1 MAITIS
7 GENNN
12 DKILAT
18 DGVIDEISGINIV
31 GLLTAG
37 HLNVGSNIQLGN
49 AGIITATTFNGNLNG
64 NVNSTSPL
72 LLQTGG
78 SERFRI
84 TGNNELGIAGAN
96 YGTSGQVLT
105 SGGSGSAVSWATPA
119 VTSFTS
125 GANNRVVT
133 ATSGSGLNGEANLTY
148 NGSSQLKLSGTGQQD
163 FIIGSTNAGG
173 TYLILDGDSNG
184 DAIGSDYAY
193 IAHDTGGDVIIGGDN
208 PSGNA
213 DIIIKAGNNS
223 EKVRITSGGQL
234 LVGNFSSGNS
244 NNLIHAR
251 LANGSIASNSTA
263 SVILAENSANTWITI
278 GSGASNYGGILFA
291 DSGSSDIGQVR
302 YNHST
307 NALEFLTNGGNT
319 SNIRLLITSDGKV
332 GINQSTPTEDLEVK
346 GDQTATIFIN
356 SGQHDASTAQ
366 EATLKLGF
374 NQSHANDSIG
384 YVKLIEQ
391 GNNAFDG
398 DLAFAVPYNNS
409 GTPATREVLRA
420 KWNGNVGINETAPTS
435 QLTVRATSDDNPSIR
450 MYRQSTGGDVAS
462 LIWTTGSGNQASINY
477 RGGGGD
483 VGMQFYTNGTSSTDQ
498 KLRISTNGQILQ
510 FANAGDNQ
518 FVSKRIGNAGSN
530 GDYFFHMRAQDS
542 NGNNVGEL
550 GFHRDTALDDARF
563 IIKTRNTGGSSQER
577 LRIDSSG
584 RALFSG
590 TLGYGNIPLGGNPA
604 NAAIQIRCNSK
615 YNGIAFG
622 ENAVS
627 GCIGLGGDSSSTAM
641 VFVANAHPA
650 NLGGGTKDIFEWWSG
665 TAGGGGP
672 GKYMTLDTGGHL
684 ALTSGN
690 LEFANGAGIDFSNV
704 PDGSRSLQTD
714 GNKLDDYEEGYWTP
728 TLYYNNGT
736 SEPSYSWR
744 YGHYIK
750 VGRQVTVWFNIGI
763 SNFTA
768 SYSQA
773 YIGGLP
779 FQAADPH
786 AQWKYLNHMMGY
798 SFASGWGD
806 QANDNQMFLA
816 IYDNQTKMMIN
827 HEGNHLSTGNIGS
840 GQRFSCTVTYQTD

>member
-234 LVGNFSSGNS
+234 LVGNFTSGNS

-384 YVKLIEQ
+384 YVKLIE
-391 GNNAFDG
+391 GGGNAFDG
-398 DLAFAVPYNNS
+398 DLTFGVPYNNS
-409 GTPATREVLRA
+409 GTPTTREALRI
-420 KWNGNVGINETAPTS
+420 KWNGKIGIGTDSVGGKLDIHSSSAGSVNPDGDADELVLES
-435 QLTVRATSDDNPSIR
+435 SDKTGMSIL
-450 MYRQSTGGDVAS
+450 SP
-462 LIWTTGSGNQASINY
+462 GSGESSIYFGNP
-477 RGGGGD
+477 G
-483 VGMQFYTNGTSSTDQ
+483 
-498 KLRISTNGQILQ
+498 TNGQKDGWLKYYHETHSNT
-510 FANAGDNQ
+510 A
-518 FVSKRIGNAGSN
+518 KR
-530 GDYFFHMRAQDS
+530 
-542 NGNNVGEL
+542 
-550 GFHRDTALDDARF
+550 
-563 IIKTRNTGGSSQER
+563 
-577 LRIDSSG
+577 
-584 RALFSG
+584 RAL
-590 TLGYGNIPLGGNPA
+590 
-604 NAAIQIRCNSK
+604 QIK
-615 YNGIAFG
+615 
-622 ENAVS
+622 
-627 GCIGLGGDSSSTAM
+627 
-641 VFVANAHPA
+641 
-650 NLGGGTKDIFEWWSG
+650 
-665 TAGGGGP
+665 AGGGEVA
-672 GKYMTLDTGGHL
+672 YFNSTGL
-684 ALTSGN
+684 VM
-690 LEFANGAGIDFSNV
+690 SNDKGLSFINADDIATGETV
-704 PDGSRSLQTD
+704 GSSVIT
-714 GNKLDDYEEGYWTP
+714 DYEEGTWTP
-728 TLYYNNGT
+728 TNSLGLTLTVNNT
-736 SEPSYSWR
+736 A
-744 YGHYIK
+744 HYIK
-750 VGRQVTVWFNIGI
+750 VGRLVTVWFDVSLTGHPDSAQCSAIQSLPYTSEDSDNFYGQ
-763 SNFTA
+763 SNSVWYSETNAATRDHDDSNTLIYVNKDSTTINLWNVTGGHNHVRAWAVHSSTQGRRFRGTV
-768 SYSQA
+768 SYKS
-773 YIGGLP
+773 
-779 FQAADPH
+779 
-786 AQWKYLNHMMGY
+786 KY
-798 SFASGWGD
+798 
-806 QANDNQMFLA
+806 
-816 IYDNQTKMMIN
+816 
-827 HEGNHLSTGNIGS
+827 
-840 GQRFSCTVTYQTD
+840 